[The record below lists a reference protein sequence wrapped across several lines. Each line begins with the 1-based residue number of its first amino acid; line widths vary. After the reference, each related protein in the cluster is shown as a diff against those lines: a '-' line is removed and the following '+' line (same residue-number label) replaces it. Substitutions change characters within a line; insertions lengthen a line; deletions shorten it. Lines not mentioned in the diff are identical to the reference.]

1 MQHDQVCICRP
12 PDFTYDVLSRHELPM
27 DNDTAQTIVLL
38 IILIAILAMIFVP
51 LFAFF
56 GYAFY
61 QKSKRNSI
69 RQKLLTEQQ
78 QLIGNHS
85 WFPVRYA
92 SELRFKA
99 FFKIFPWEG
108 AGIIAIAAGSVIF
121 VGQTN
126 SGLPVMLQFA
136 PGNSTLNWLGK
147 APWPNG
153 AVSWFYF
160 ETPAVKHYFSSETGV
175 LVFGSHKSTK
185 AIYDEAARSFVAHPA
200 SSGLN

>member
-1 MQHDQVCICRP
+1 MNDDAAQV
-12 PDFTYDVLSRHELPM
+12 
-27 DNDTAQTIVLL
+27 IVMV
-38 IILIAILAMIFVP
+38 IILIAIVALIFVP
-51 LFAFF
+51 LIAFF

-69 RQKLLTEQQ
+69 RERVLSEQQ
-78 QLIGNHS
+78 QLIGGNR

-92 SELRFKA
+92 SELRFKE

-108 AGIIAIAAGSVIF
+108 AGIIVIAPGSVLF
-121 VGQTN
+121 LGQTN
-126 SGLPVMLQFA
+126 AGLPVMLQFA
-136 PGNSTLNWLGK
+136 PGNSRLNWLGK

-160 ETPAVKHYFSSETGV
+160 ETPAVKHYFSSETGI

-185 AIYDEAARSFVAHPA
+185 AIYDEAAQNFLVV
-200 SSGLN
+200 GQ